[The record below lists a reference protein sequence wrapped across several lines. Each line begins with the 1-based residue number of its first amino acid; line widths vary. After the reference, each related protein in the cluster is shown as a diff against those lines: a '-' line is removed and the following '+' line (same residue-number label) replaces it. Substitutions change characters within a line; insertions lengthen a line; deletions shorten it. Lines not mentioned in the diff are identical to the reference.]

1 MFDGA
6 GARIAW
12 SLALG
17 TLGAVAV
24 SGDLHAQGLKV
35 VGYGD
40 VEWTLEQSEGDPD
53 DPDDDEWDHFFD
65 NHHFN
70 LILVGWIINDL
81 QVGGEVEY
89 EHAGDE
95 IALEYAYLAYTGIRN
110 LRLVGGKFIIP
121 FNRWNKDLHPTW
133 ISKVPGRPPV
143 YSNVFP
149 STYSDVG
156 LWVSGAAPVAE
167 GTRITWDAYIVNGLK
182 GDPDA
187 LSFRGLRDN
196 PEDEGDDNKAV
207 GGRLGLEFPQG
218 LGIGGSAYT
227 GKYAEDPDTEDN
239 LNVTFLGADI
249 DYHWRGLELRG
260 EFVSGMQD
268 LSDAFKATT
277 GLGDATRTGFY
288 AQASYILTE
297 TEGPLSSLE
306 PVVRYSWVSFEEE
319 ELGEIDETL
328 DTQELGI
335 GFSYYIGASSAV
347 RLAYFFNL
355 ENDVFGAS
363 GTESLDNDR
372 LVGQFTVAF

>member
-1 MFDGA
+1 MSDGYGSRVA
-6 GARIAW
+6 CA
-12 SLALG
+12 LALG
-17 TLGAVAV
+17 IFGAVV

-40 VEWTLEQSEGDPD
+40 IEWSLEQNEGDPD
-53 DPDDDEWDHFFD
+53 DPDDDEYHNFFD

-133 ISKVPGRPPV
+133 ISKVPGRPLV
-143 YSNVFP
+143 YNNVFP

-156 LWVSGAAPVAE
+156 LWVSGALPVAE
-167 GTRITWDAYIVNGLK
+167 AARVTWDAYVVNGLK

-187 LSFRGLRDN
+187 LSFRGLRGNVD
-196 PEDEGDDNKAV
+196 DEGDDNKAI
-207 GGRLGLEFPQG
+207 GGRVGLELPLG

-249 DYHWRGLELRG
+249 DYRWRGLELRG
-260 EFVSGMQD
+260 EFVTGMQD
-268 LSDAFKATT
+268 LSAAFKATT
-277 GLGDATRTGFY
+277 DLGDADRSGFY
-288 AQASYILTE
+288 AQASYLLTE
-297 TEGPLSSLE
+297 VEGPLASLE
-306 PVVRYSWVSFEEE
+306 PVVRYSWISFDEE
-319 ELGEIDETL
+319 ELGETDETL
-328 DTQELGI
+328 DARDLGV
-335 GFSYYIGASSAV
+335 GFSYYIGASAAV
-347 RLAYFFNL
+347 RLVYFFNL
-355 ENDVFGAS
+355 ENDVFGAA

-372 LVGQFTVAF
+372 LIGQFTVAF